1 MTVLTVEYTPD
12 VLRSI
17 AAIFRASEV
26 QPRGALLR
34 LYPAPQRGPDAA
46 PPRGCTPIQQ
56 TDATSPTPIQ
66 LQSVGVPSRVQTTPG
81 PDAPGLGGF
90 SLPERT

>member
-17 AAIFRASEV
+17 AATFRASEV
-26 QPRGALLR
+26 QPPCASLR
-34 LYPAPQRGPDAA
+34 LYPAPQRGPDAIR
-46 PPRGCTPIQQ
+46 PGGCTPIHE
-56 TDATSPTPIQ
+56 TDATLPSPIQ
-66 LQSVGVPSRVQTTPG
+66 LTSVGVPSRVQTTPG

-90 SLPERT
+90 SFTERA